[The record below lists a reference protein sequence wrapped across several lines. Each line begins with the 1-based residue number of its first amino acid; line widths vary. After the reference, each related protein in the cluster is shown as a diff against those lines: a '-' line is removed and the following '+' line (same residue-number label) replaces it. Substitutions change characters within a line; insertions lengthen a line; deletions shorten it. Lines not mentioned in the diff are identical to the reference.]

1 MSEKYLVDENVIINF
16 LLGKTELF
24 NVFDNEENIY
34 ISALSIGSLYE
45 KAPKMIPTYDI
56 CSTDNIDCIEEIAE
70 SCRDFCSQLN
80 QIQIDEKIA
89 LEYSVLAKQTSA
101 LETNLNDKDLWFA
114 ACAITY
120 DLIAISQND
129 DLKKI
134 SGLKLFYPQ

>member
-1 MSEKYLVDENVIINF
+1 MSEKYLVDENVIIDF

-45 KAPKMIPTYDI
+45 KAPKLIPVED
-56 CSTDNIDCIEEIAE
+56 IAE

-89 LEYSVLAKQTSA
+89 KKYSVLS
-101 LETNLNDKDLWFA
+101 NLASVLGIKLTEKELWFA
-114 ACAITY
+114 ACAVVY
-120 DLIAISQND
+120 DLVMISQSEE
-129 DLKKI
+129 LRKI
-134 SGLKLFYPQ
+134 PDLKLFYPN